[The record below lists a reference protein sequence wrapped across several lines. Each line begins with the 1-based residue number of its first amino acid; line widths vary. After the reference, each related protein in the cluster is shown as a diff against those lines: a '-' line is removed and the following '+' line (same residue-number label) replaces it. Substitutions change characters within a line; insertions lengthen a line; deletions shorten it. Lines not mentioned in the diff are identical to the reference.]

1 MLLVDILYIAILL
14 EKITPFFQPFSPK
27 VHVQARMDVTIRV
40 KAFNG
45 GGCQVVMMVLFY
57 FKHVYYIL
65 GVSPPTSSEIITC
78 SFL

>member
-1 MLLVDILYIAILL
+1 MLLVDLLYLCNTLGTSI
-14 EKITPFFQPFSPK
+14 PFFQPFSPK

-45 GGCQVVMMVLFY
+45 GECQVVMMVLFY
-57 FKHVYYIL
+57 FKHVCYIL